1 MLAPASILLVPL
13 LAMQFTDEMAWGVFD
28 FAVAGVLLVGIGLVY
43 ALVRKAGKLA
53 YRAAVGIAL
62 AAALILVW
70 MVGAVGIIGETGDP
84 ADLMYLGVLAV
95 GIIGAII
102 ARFRPEG
109 MARALLAMALV
120 QALVAAIALI
130 AGKHEGA
137 DQLRL
142 RDPRA
147 ERDSSSRSSSARPG
161 SSGTLRASNL
171 ATRVQRLMAL
181 QTRGSDI
188 VDGHGDA
195 IRLKGVNIGG
205 WLNMENFITGYAA
218 NETMMRAAMRKVLG
232 DDGYEL
238 FFERLLSAFYADADA
253 AFLAE
258 TGLNCVRIPVN
269 YRHLESD
276 ARPFEIIEDGF
287 RHLDRAI
294 AAGGE
299 HGVYTLIDLHALPG
313 SQNQHWHSDNPTHR
327 ALFWEH
333 RHFQDRVV
341 GIWEAIADRYKGNP
355 WVAGYNLM
363 NEPADESRAV
373 VGPFYERLSAAIREI
388 DPEHIL
394 FFDGNT
400 YSTEFGFFGEPLEN
414 AVYTLHDYVPAGL
427 GRADEY
433 PGPESAEAK
442 FLERSEYARRTGTP
456 IYVGEFAPIYTGD
469 EAVDAERRRILDDQ
483 LQLYRRYGAGLRH
496 VDVQG
501 PRPPGADLRPARL
514 ALRRAG
520 RRLRGQ
526 EAAARGRPV
535 GEQRTRE
542 PGGHPADPGPRRAR
556 GAGLRSLPVGALR
569 LRADAGAQHHA
580 RPAAGR
586 RVRRALPRPR
596 RGRAD
601 RARGLVRVR
610 ALRRARDACATSCA
624 PPELSR
630 TGVGAVSIR
639 HC

>member
-1 MLAPASILLVPL
+1 M
-13 LAMQFTDEMAWGVFD
+13 T
-28 FAVAGVLLVGIGLVY
+28 
-43 ALVRKAGKLA
+43 
-53 YRAAVGIAL
+53 
-62 AAALILVW
+62 
-70 MVGAVGIIGETGDP
+70 
-84 ADLMYLGVLAV
+84 
-95 GIIGAII
+95 
-102 ARFRPEG
+102 
-109 MARALLAMALV
+109 
-120 QALVAAIALI
+120 
-130 AGKHEGA
+130 
-137 DQLRL
+137 
-142 RDPRA
+142 
-147 ERDSSSRSSSARPG
+147 
-161 SSGTLRASNL
+161 
-171 ATRVQRLMAL
+171 L

-188 VDGHGDA
+188 VDGNGDA

-218 NETMMRAAMRKVLG
+218 NETMMRAAVRKVLG
-232 DDGYEL
+232 DDHYEL

-373 VGPFYERLSAAIREI
+373 VGPFYERLSTAIREI

-469 EAVDAERRRILDDQ
+469 EAVDAERRRILGDQ
-483 LQLYRRYGAGLRH
+483 LQIYKRYGAGFATWMYKDLGR
-496 VDVQG
+496 QG
-501 PRPPGADLRPARL
+501 LTLVRARL

-520 RRLRGQ
+520 RRLRRQ
-526 EAAARGRPV
+526 EAAARRRPV
-535 GEQRTRE
+535 GQHRPRE

-556 GAGLRSLPVGALR
+556 GAGLRPLPVGPVR

-586 RVRRALPRPR
+586 
-596 RGRAD
+596 
-601 RARGLVRVR
+601 
-610 ALRRARDACATSCA
+610 
-624 PPELSR
+624 
-630 TGVGAVSIR
+630 
-639 HC
+639 

>member
-1 MLAPASILLVPL
+1 M
-13 LAMQFTDEMAWGVFD
+13 T
-28 FAVAGVLLVGIGLVY
+28 
-43 ALVRKAGKLA
+43 
-53 YRAAVGIAL
+53 
-62 AAALILVW
+62 
-70 MVGAVGIIGETGDP
+70 
-84 ADLMYLGVLAV
+84 
-95 GIIGAII
+95 
-102 ARFRPEG
+102 
-109 MARALLAMALV
+109 
-120 QALVAAIALI
+120 
-130 AGKHEGA
+130 
-137 DQLRL
+137 
-142 RDPRA
+142 
-147 ERDSSSRSSSARPG
+147 
-161 SSGTLRASNL
+161 
-171 ATRVQRLMAL
+171 L

-188 VDGHGDA
+188 VDGDGQP

-218 NETMMRAAMRKVLG
+218 NETMMRAAVREVLG

-294 AAGGE
+294 AAGAD
-299 HGVYTLIDLHALPG
+299 HGVYTIVDLHALPG

-373 VGPFYERLSAAIREI
+373 VGPFYDRLSTAIREI

-394 FFDGNT
+394 LFDGNT

-483 LQLYRRYGAGLRH
+483 LQIYKRYGVGFATWMYKDLGRQGLTS
-496 VDVQG
+496 V
-501 PRPPGADLRPARL
+501 RPDSPYGELVADFVAKK
-514 ALRRAG
+514 
-520 RRLRGQ
+520 RRLGIDQWGATGRENPEVTQ
-526 EAAARGRPV
+526 PIQDLVAREAPDFDPYPWGRFDFVRTLVLNITLAQPLV
-535 GEQRTRE
+535 GEYAE
-542 PGGHPADPGPRRAR
+542 
-556 GAGLRSLPVGALR
+556 LF
-569 LRADAGAQHHA
+569 
-580 RPAAGR
+580 
-586 RVRRALPRPR
+586 
-596 RGRAD
+596 
-601 RARGLVRVR
+601 RGLGEDELIALADSFAFENCVVRES
-610 ALRRARDACATSCA
+610 LRDQ
-624 PPELSR
+624 LS
-630 TGVGAVSIR
+630 AA
-639 HC
+639 